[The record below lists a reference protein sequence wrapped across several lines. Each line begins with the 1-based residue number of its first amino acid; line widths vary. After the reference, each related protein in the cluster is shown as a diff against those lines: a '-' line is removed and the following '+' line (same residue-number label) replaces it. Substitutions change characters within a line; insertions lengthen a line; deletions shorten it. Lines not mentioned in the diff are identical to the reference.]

1 MAGFDLSVHSGTS
14 GIFQARESFTGAELA
29 MLTAEIDLCRYLG
42 AGQLVFHLRDG
53 FLSGADKRKL
63 KDVFSRATE
72 AGVTPLYESNS
83 ALTAEYAYD
92 VLDSFPQVG
101 YVLDLGHLNNGRGR
115 GVLGCSVDDFIGQV
129 RDRVVYVHANNN
141 SGFRDEHHGLENG
154 SLDWRR
160 VLDRLD
166 LSRIVKIIIEVRG
179 VEMVDRTAAELTAY
193 LESRRPASKTVRLR
207 LIRPFRRARLVVASL
222 SRCTIQPSWDGG
234 GIALSWKVAHSR
246 AIWSTWPGLGYDNCY
261 GAIITMMVH

>member
-1 MAGFDLSVHSGTS
+1 MVALPEIGLASQVVHRAKWYKFIGRLGFKAVEINRQHSKLQFNLYFLEKIKRYMAGFDLSVHSGTS

-63 KDVFSRATE
+63 KDVFSRAAE

-92 VLDSFPQVG
+92 VLDSLPQVG

-160 VLDRLD
+160 VFDRLD

-193 LESRRPASKTVRLR
+193 LESRRLPQK
-207 LIRPFRRARLVVASL
+207 
-222 SRCTIQPSWDGG
+222 RCAFG
-234 GIALSWKVAHSR
+234 
-246 AIWSTWPGLGYDNCY
+246 
-261 GAIITMMVH
+261 